1 MRHQSLGQFLIKTAG
16 SATFAAALSFALMP
30 SSGQAQGLN
39 IEGLGGL
46 GSVLNQ
52 IGQLQSAGSVDV
64 KSKSPVDRARDR
76 AEKEAIRRA
85 GLLEDSEVEA
95 GFTEDDLDLLLQ
107 QFCTGTSDKDKD
119 ELRVIASHL
128 SRLEADYCLRAKE
141 MLDQYGYGIFSE
153 PTDQERLAVGTVADD
168 YVLGVGDE
176 LVVSFHG
183 QQPTTVTTS
192 VDREGRVIL
201 PNLKPLPAAGLTFG
215 RFRQELEF
223 RTASALLGTQVFVS
237 LANIRLL
244 SVMVVGEVESPG
256 VHQTTGLS
264 SIMDALNTAGGVKKT
279 GSLRRIQ
286 VHRGDEIF
294 WVDLYDLMFSS
305 GASHQLGVVDGDRIV
320 VPTIGPTVAVA
331 GDVKRPG
338 IYELSEGQRQAS
350 DNEVIGFAG
359 GPLRPRGNRM
369 VRITF
374 EDSGG
379 QLVVE
384 HDSEDRIS
392 VLDGDILMVQR
403 RRDIQTGTVELLG
416 HVRVAGQRS
425 LASVKTVSGLIPSTA
440 ALNDDP
446 YLPFAIL
453 ETTDEATRSRR
464 LFPVDLQQILAGEQ
478 DFTLREFDRLIV
490 LSAEDIRYLSSP
502 DVQDIIFSD
511 ETAGLFPVPEQ
522 ETKPKSIA
530 VPPTSGALSGLLSGT
545 AGFGVGQ
552 VPVPQ
557 PPPPVERR
565 ETPAAATEGTKPAE
579 DTKRQV
585 CDGLVRLSE
594 IVSGGRSGRYANAV
608 RLIDRETNGKPSVR
622 LPCPELYDRFGH
634 LLPFALEH
642 VVAVNGEVRRPGAY
656 PLAGETPLASVI
668 AVAGGLT
675 REVDLTRLE
684 ISRFDPD
691 PYKGLSD
698 TSRKMVDLNALP
710 VEKIAVS
717 PGDVVRFNPVF
728 TDRDSGPVVLTGEF
742 VRPGIYGIRRGE
754 TLSEVIRRAGG
765 LTEQAY
771 PYGAFFLRERVRQ
784 VEQQGFARASREL
797 NSSLAVAAVRR
808 GVDPAA
814 LISLQQIS
822 EQLGQVQAIGRIVIE
837 ADPTVLQVRRELDTV
852 LEPGDRVFVPKRPNF
867 VSVLGD
873 VLNPGAQQFIP
884 GTKADEYIRQSGGF
898 QRSADED
905 RVFVVFPN
913 GRAQPLSLSAWNYS
927 PVQIPPGSTIVVPQ
941 DPIPFDLFT
950 FATELTDLVSKVAL
964 TAASLSVLAN
974 N

>member
-1 MRHQSLGQFLIKTAG
+1 MRRTSIGQHFSRITGAVV
-16 SATFAAALSFALMP
+16 FALTLAP
-30 SSGQAQGLN
+30 GSSSVNAQGFGL
-39 IEGLGGL
+39 EGV
-46 GSVLNQ
+46 GSIGNLLEQ
-52 IGQLQSAGSVDV
+52 IGQLQASGSTLRS
-64 KSKSPVDRARDR
+64 SKSPVDRARDE
-76 AEKEAIRRA
+76 AENDV
-85 GLLEDSEVEA
+85 GLRDGRDGNQFERDQLSEGELENLLNRFCIGDPTIVDSE
-95 GFTEDDLDLLLQ
+95 
-107 QFCTGTSDKDKD
+107 K
-119 ELRVIASHL
+119 RVATLSL
-128 SRLEADYCLRAKE
+128 SRLEADYCQRANEVLR
-141 MLDQYGYGIFSE
+141 QYGYDIFSAVTE
-153 PTDQERLAVGTVADD
+153 SPRLAVGAVADD
-168 YVLGVGDE
+168 YVLGIGDE
-176 LVVSFHG
+176 LVVSIHG
-183 QQPTTVTTS
+183 DQPSTITTS

-201 PNLKPLPAAGLTFG
+201 PNLPPISAAGR
-215 RFRQELEF
+215 RFEQFRRELQA
-223 RTASALLGTQVFVS
+223 RTSASMLGAQVFVS
-237 LANIRLL
+237 LANVRLL
-244 SVMVVGEVESPG
+244 SVMVVGEVGSPG
-256 VHQTTGLS
+256 IHQITGLS
-264 SIMDALNTAGGVKKT
+264 SVVDALNVAGGINRT
-279 GSLRRIQ
+279 GSLRRVQ
-286 VHRGDEIF
+286 VHRGDKIF

-305 GASHQLGVVDGDRIV
+305 GASHHLGVMDGDRIV

-331 GDVKRPG
+331 GDVKRPA
-338 IYELSEGQRQAS
+338 IYELSEGQRSVLKDAVL
-350 DNEVIGFAG
+350 EFAG
-359 GPLRPRGNRM
+359 GPLRPRGNRF
-369 VRITF
+369 VQISF
-374 EDSGG
+374 EDTGG

-384 HDSEDRIS
+384 HAADKRFS
-392 VLDGDILMVQR
+392 VGDGDILMVQR
-403 RRDIQTGTVELLG
+403 RREIQSGTVELIG
-416 HVRVAGQRS
+416 HVRVPGQRS
-425 LASVKTVSGLIPSTA
+425 LASVRTVSNLVPTRAVFSD
-440 ALNDDP
+440 NP

-453 ETTDEATRSRR
+453 ETTDEATHSRR
-464 LFPVDLQQILAGEQ
+464 LFPVDLQQILDGAQ

-490 LSAEDIRYLSSP
+490 LSAEDVRFLSSP
-502 DVQDIIFSD
+502 DVQEIIFAD
-511 ETAGLFPVPEQ
+511 ETAGLFPLPEQ
-522 ETKPKSIA
+522 ENRPKPA
-530 VPPTSGALSGLLSGT
+530 FQQPTSPGLAGLLSNAT
-545 AGFGVGQ
+545 SLGVGQ
-552 VPVPQ
+552 IPASQ
-557 PPPPVERR
+557 QALSAEKSEDEDTDTKKTDKSR
-565 ETPAAATEGTKPAE
+565 ETGQPS
-579 DTKRQV
+579 
-585 CDGLVRLSE
+585 CDGLVRLAE
-594 IVSGGRSGRYANAV
+594 IVRGGRSGRYANAV
-608 RLIDRETNGKPSVR
+608 RLIDGDAEEDLSTR
-622 LPCPELYDRFGH
+622 LKCPDIFNRYGN

-642 VVAVNGEVRRPGAY
+642 VVAANGEVRRPGAY
-656 PLAGETPLASVI
+656 PVAGETPLASVI

-710 VEKIAVS
+710 IEKIVVS

-784 VEQQGFARASREL
+784 VEQQGFLRASREL

-814 LISLQQIS
+814 LVSLQQIS

-852 LEPGDRVFVPKRPNF
+852 LEPGDRIFVPKRPNF

-950 FATELTDLVSKVAL
+950 FATELTELVSQVAL
-964 TAASLSVLAN
+964 TAASLSVLSN